1 MLFPRSTSVLS
12 ASLIFNDSS
21 YAWSLLLFRLHVALN
36 PSCLRFPDFGLL
48 RDLKIKILVHSPIAV
63 AICFCVQIFLKHVR
77 FVVVIN
83 MKFGHEFLKLLWWN
97 LSSLSTLSVEV

>member
-1 MLFPRSTSVLS
+1 MLFPRSTSVLP

-36 PSCLRFPDFGLL
+36 PACFRFPDFGFWGIQK
-48 RDLKIKILVHSPIAV
+48 KIWFILQVAV

-77 FVVVIN
+77 FVVVVN
-83 MKFGHEFLKLLWWN
+83 MKFGHEFLKPLW
-97 LSSLSTLSVEV
+97 